1 MARFILPELLT
12 EIPGPFATSGRRLDD
27 FDISGQEAGLSWL
40 VGDVAAES
48 LPAEIA
54 RDLVDR
60 AACMQSWAWGETWQ
74 RIVSCPALGLPD
86 HVGGLRVSLQDLAGQ
101 GYTLPAPSV
110 SGAPWMSTIA
120 DLAGQSGAAQ
130 AIRWQDGRIR
140 FDAVPLVQGL
150 GDLASQRV
158 ANICT
163 AAVASV
169 PFAGWAVALLFSVGR
184 SIARGA
190 IEAKRIQAQ
199 IDDRRTWARPSGLC
213 GIAAGSQGQTTAAWH
228 TTADRLVV
236 DEVLQRC
243 APKSASQWFV
253 GYGPDA
259 GQPRPQTDQSMAE
272 AAKSIDLTYALL
284 PHQIP
289 SGQIQATQTGAQ
301 PGTLLIGE
309 EDRDCSDS
317 GQGPHVPIFS
327 LRLAGA
333 QEGSG
338 YCPGLGRMV
347 GRPVYVGRPG
357 VTKGADYSPGVVLDR
372 QDLGDILS
380 AATTLCR
387 QLEGLTLKAPW
398 CFQVRTS
405 EIERAWDQ
413 AIQGWAD
420 VALQLARRPGGGIP
434 NKTSRGHTI
443 AGRQWM
449 APAPWLNVSKV
460 LRRRSNGSTYEAL
473 IPGPV
478 LTPYATGI
486 TPNEIQNMSQNV
498 ARSVAGHGPIA
509 AWSPLEARIG
519 QEIDEA
525 RYGLRSLFS
534 VFDIWS
540 DKPLGSSSF
549 PGSIQALYDDP
560 FLSDNVDL
568 SRFPPGVFEGFGS
581 SEDAILYREY
591 AHPQQD
597 WLTLT
602 KNEHGRRTLRMYARS
617 ALADWEARARDAWP
631 VIPGG
636 VDPIRWRDPSGWYCA
651 DPDYLIETVDVM
663 RGAIEPYL
671 ARVRSAQWKALD
683 TLSCAYVSHGAP
695 AFEDSPMLLQKLYFR
710 RNQLKT
716 DPARFAVNL
725 ADVVDDVGEGLLSNF
740 RRVLVDFGVP
750 DPLVSKPGALG
761 GGGLSSGPEPDPID
775 DFATETPAP
784 PADPIDDFATEI
796 PTPPPPPPGESLS
809 VYVPPP
815 EPPAPPPPLAVPS
828 PPQGGQE
835 NPASEPDPDVVETQ
849 PKGPGLGLGLAL
861 AGLAAVAI
869 TRER

>member
-1 MARFILPELLT
+1 MARFVLPELLSQ
-12 EIPGPFATSGRRLDD
+12 IPGPFATSGRRLDD
-27 FDISGQEAGLSWL
+27 FDIPGEAAGLSWL

-60 AACMQSWAWGETWQ
+60 AGCMQSWAWGETWQ
-74 RIVSCPALGLPD
+74 RIVACPAMGLPD
-86 HVGGLRVSLQDLAGQ
+86 HVAGLRDSLQNLAGQ
-101 GYTLPAPSV
+101 GYTLPSPSV
-110 SGAPWMSTIA
+110 SGAPWMATVA
-120 DLAGQSGAAQ
+120 DLAAQSGAAE

-140 FDAVPLVQGL
+140 FDAGPLVQGL
-150 GDLASQRV
+150 GDLAAQRV

-190 IEAKRIQAQ
+190 VEAKRLQAQ

-213 GIAAGSQGQTTAAWH
+213 GVAAGTPGQTTAAWH

-236 DEVLQRC
+236 DQILERC

-253 GYGPDA
+253 GWGPDA
-259 GQPRPQTDQSMAE
+259 GQPRPQTDQSMAD
-272 AAKSIDLTYALL
+272 AAKSIDLTFALL

-289 SGQIQATQTGAQ
+289 SGQIQATQAGAQ
-301 PGTLLIGE
+301 PGTLLVGE
-309 EDRDCSDS
+309 EDRDCGDE
-317 GQGPHVPIFS
+317 GDGPHVPIYS

-357 VTKGADYSPGVVLDR
+357 VTKGAEYTPGVVLDR
-372 QDLGDILS
+372 QDLGDVLS
-380 AATTLCR
+380 ASTTLCR
-387 QLEGLTLKAPW
+387 QIEGLALKAPW
-398 CFQVRTS
+398 CFQVRTA
-405 EIERAWDQ
+405 EIERQWNA
-413 AIQGWAD
+413 AIEGWAD

-434 NKTSRGHTI
+434 AKTSRGHTI

-460 LRRRSNGSTYEAL
+460 RRKRSNGSLYEAT
-473 IPGPV
+473 IPGPT
-478 LTPYATGI
+478 LAPYATGI
-486 TPNEIQNMSQNV
+486 TPEEIQDMSQDL

-509 AWSPLEARIG
+509 PWSPLEARIG
-519 QEIDEA
+519 QEIDEI

-534 VFDIWS
+534 VFEIWS
-540 DKPLGSSSF
+540 DQPVGSSRF
-549 PGSIQALYDDP
+549 PGSIQSLYSDP
-560 FLSDNVDL
+560 FLSPNVDL
-568 SRFPPGVFEGFGS
+568 SQFPPAAFEAFGADQNS
-581 SEDAILYREY
+581 IVYREH

-602 KNEHGRRTLRMYARS
+602 RNDHGRRTLRMYARS
-617 ALADWEARARDAWP
+617 ALAGWEARARDAWP
-631 VIPGG
+631 VVPEDA
-636 VDPIRWRDPSGWYCA
+636 DPIRWRDPSGWYCA

-663 RGAIEPYL
+663 RGAIKPYL
-671 ARVRSAQWKALD
+671 ERVKSAQWQALD
-683 TLSCAYVSHGAP
+683 TLTCAYVSHGAP

-740 RRVLVDFGVP
+740 RRVLVEFGVP
-750 DPLVSKPGALG
+750 DPLVVKSGLLG
-761 GGGLSSGPEPDPID
+761 GDGLSTGPEPEPIED
-775 DFATETPAP
+775 LEAAT
-784 PADPIDDFATEI
+784 
-796 PTPPPPPPGESLS
+796 PTPPPPPPGEALA
-809 VYVPPP
+809 VYVPPE
-815 EPPAPPPPLAVPS
+815 EPPPPPPPPAVPAPPE
-828 PPQGGQE
+828 GGQE
-835 NPASEPDPDVVETQ
+835 SPASEPDPDVVETA
-849 PKGPGLGLGLAL
+849 PKGSGVGLGLAL
-861 AGLAAVAI
+861 AGLAAVAV
-869 TRER
+869 TREK